1 MNSALKSIGGLLMG
15 IGFVVGGITWIVTT
29 AIFFSDG
36 NNFLGLVSLLIP
48 PSEIVLPW
56 VISPTLGFASL
67 ASTGCLI
74 IGAVCRGQSEQ

>member
-1 MNSALKSIGGLLMG
+1 MG
-15 IGFVVGGITWIVTT
+15 IGFVIGGITWIVTT

-48 PSEIVLPW
+48 PSEVVLPW

-67 ASTGCLI
+67 TSMGCLI
-74 IGAVCRGQSEQ
+74 IGAVFSEKSE

>member
-15 IGFVVGGITWIVTT
+15 IGFVVGGITWIATT

-48 PSEIVLPW
+48 PSEVVLPW

-67 ASTGCLI
+67 TSTGCLI
-74 IGAVCRGQSEQ
+74 IGAVCSGKSE